1 MKLKISDCFISLS
14 TLPPLLYC
22 PDINALPQ
30 FSLEMKESLLF
41 HLFKSLMFTR
51 VARSKKDKF
60 DHYQFQKGK
69 IFEIEKKLRPD
80 FLQKFVKITSF
91 KVRFSSK
98 MYFLLRFFQNMYTI
112 FFKIKKRPK
121 GQNIL
126 YLSKEISKKPF

>member
-1 MKLKISDCFISLS
+1 
-14 TLPPLLYC
+14 LPGP
-22 PDINALPQ
+22 
-30 FSLEMKESLLF
+30 E
-41 HLFKSLMFTR
+41 
-51 VARSKKDKF
+51 KDRF

-112 FFKIKKRPK
+112 FFKIKKGQRAKTSYFCQKKFQKSLFWLIWPSKRPN
-121 GQNIL
+121 GNL
-126 YLSKEISKKPF
+126 GSISSASLVLLLRS